1 MNTNKKTDDSDI
13 RIKVKDIGIAIEI
26 KRLVTLSK
34 LALLEDYIQPPPSQI
49 IPVRNVG
56 KKDVSKKC
64 MSINIEVDNF
74 LGCLGDKKFEN
85 YIVMEGLFT
94 IKMKLWGNKT

>member
-1 MNTNKKTDDSDI
+1 
-13 RIKVKDIGIAIEI
+13 
-26 KRLVTLSK
+26 
-34 LALLEDYIQPPPSQI
+34 
-49 IPVRNVG
+49 
-56 KKDVSKKC
+56 